1 MRIDPRDFRMAMEKA
16 QAALDQ
22 AKASFRKSRRS
33 ASSKFENSG
42 CGTHILRA
50 QARMPTSLSRATG
63 FSKPQA
69 RRPRS
74 ILPAAAATARAAVDQ
89 AKQTS
94 RTSASSWL

>member
-1 MRIDPRDFRMAMEKA
+1 
-16 QAALDQ
+16 
-22 AKASFRKSRRS
+22 
-33 ASSKFENSG
+33 
-42 CGTHILRA
+42 
-50 QARMPTSLSRATG
+50 MPTSLSRATG